1 MMNRKSSILL
11 FVFTL
16 LLLQVNAQES
26 SKKELPA
33 ATKYT
38 IENCINRFN
47 PEKTEKTAVGYQYWF
62 IDQNFL
68 EDGETVKLSVVGP
81 NQATHPPHKH
91 AGDEIFYILEGNA
104 QFYLNGQTTTGGHN
118 TTFYCPEFSDH
129 GISNVSNQTLKYL
142 VIRKY
147 PKTAK

>member
-1 MMNRKSSILL
+1 MKLKLSFPIFVFLL
-11 FVFTL
+11 FTL
-16 LLLQVNAQES
+16 PSLAQET
-26 SKKELPA
+26 SKKELPDVS
-33 ATKYT
+33 KYT

-68 EDGETVKLSVVGP
+68 EDGQTVKLSVVGP

-91 AGDEIFYILEGNA
+91 AGDEIFYILEGKA
-104 QFYLNGQTTTGGHN
+104 QFYLNGHTTTSGPN
-118 TTFYCPEFSDH
+118 TTFYCPEFSEH
-129 GISNVSNQTLKYL
+129 GISNAGNQTLKYL